1 MKNYS
6 FLKVVSTISI
16 AILGLSLAAQV
27 SFDVPIGSGIPITG
41 QSFAILLI
49 GYFLDWRL
57 SFVSVFIY
65 LILGA
70 IGVPIF
76 TEGKSGIDVIT
87 GLSGGYL
94 VGFLPAVVLV
104 SKWEYAKR
112 NDLLHTFQTFLF
124 VTGIILIIGI
134 MRLSFVLGFQRAIAI
149 GLKPFWVGAI
159 VKVLL
164 AIMVIYL
171 YLRYSTKEE
180 ER

>member
-6 FLKVVSTISI
+6 FLKVVSAISI

-41 QSFAILLI
+41 QSFAILMI

-65 LILGA
+65 LILGV
-70 IGVPIF
+70 IGVPLF
-76 TEGKSGIDVIT
+76 AEGKSGIDVIT

-104 SKWEYAKR
+104 AKWEYAKR
-112 NDLLHTFQTFLF
+112 NDLLHTFQTFVF
-124 VTGIILIIGI
+124 STGIILIIGI
-134 MRLSFVLGFQRAIAI
+134 MRLSLDLGFQRAIAI
-149 GLKPFWVGAI
+149 GLKPFWVGSI
-159 VKVLL
+159 IKVLL
-164 AIMVIYL
+164 ALIVIYL
-171 YLRYSTKEE
+171 YLRYNYKEKE
-180 ER
+180 G

>member
-1 MKNYS
+1 MKNDS
-6 FLKVVSTISI
+6 FLKVVSAISI

-76 TEGKSGIDVIT
+76 AEGKSGIDVIT

-112 NDLLHTFQTFLF
+112 NDLLHTLQTFLF

-134 MRLSFVLGFQRAIAI
+134 MRLSLELGFQRAISI

-159 VKVLL
+159 LKVLL
-164 AIMVIYL
+164 AIIVIYL
-171 YLRYSTKEE
+171 YLRYSYKEKK
-180 ER
+180 